1 MIPRILFL
9 LTAFAAIISG
19 CSGEPA
25 QEVVAES
32 DTPPAEEVVIE
43 ESAPETA
50 PPLGVEVSIVDAHVT
65 LESTNGGYTDAEA
78 IDWSTIVTQ
87 QAKVLVFSDHSICTI
102 LLANFETEEYL
113 KTVELEPGQAVVYF
127 TLNQSAESV
136 PVAGVYNLTV
146 SDGEFTGSA
155 GIRIAGGV
163 TVMISTSTIIEA
175 ELEIAYVTS
184 EAATGSFAVQ
194 DRWTEMSG
202 EFQAPII

>member
-1 MIPRILFL
+1 MRPGILL
-9 LTAFAAIISG
+9 LAFMSIAIISG

-32 DTPPAEEVVIE
+32 DTPHVEEVVVE
-43 ESAPETA
+43 ESVPVEAPA
-50 PPLGVEVSIVDAHVT
+50 AVEVSIVDAYVT

-87 QAKVLVFSDHSICTI
+87 QAKVVEFSDHSICTV
-102 LLANFETEEYL
+102 LLANFETEENL

-136 PVAGVYNLTV
+136 PVAGVYDLTV
-146 SDGEFTGSA
+146 SDGDFTGSA
-155 GIRIAGGV
+155 GIRVAGGV
-163 TVMISTSTIIEA
+163 TVMISMSNIITG
-175 ELEIAYVTS
+175 ELEITHVSS
-184 EAATGSFAVQ
+184 EAATGSFDVQ
-194 DRWTEMSG
+194 DSWTAISG

>member
-1 MIPRILFL
+1 MFI
-9 LTAFAAIISG
+9 AIMSG
-19 CSGEPA
+19 CSNDPA

-32 DTPPAEEVVIE
+32 DTPPAEETVIE
-43 ESAPETA
+43 ESIPEEAPVT
-50 PPLGVEVSIVDAHVT
+50 VEVPIVDAHVT

-113 KTVELEPGQAVVYF
+113 KTVDLEPGQAVVYF

-136 PVAGVYNLTV
+136 PVAGVYDLTV
-146 SDGEFTGSA
+146 YDGEFTGSA

-163 TVMISTSTIIEA
+163 TVMISMSNIITG
-175 ELEIAYVTS
+175 ELEITHVTA

>member
-9 LTAFAAIISG
+9 LTAFVAIISG
-19 CSGEPA
+19 CSNDPA

-32 DTPPAEEVVIE
+32 DTPPAEETVIE
-43 ESAPETA
+43 ESISEEAPVT
-50 PPLGVEVSIVDAHVT
+50 VEVPIVDAHVT
-65 LESTNGGYTDAEA
+65 LESTNGGYTDAES
-78 IDWSTIVTQ
+78 IDWSSIVTQ
-87 QAKVLVFSDHSICTI
+87 QAKVLVFSDRSICTI

-113 KTVELEPGQAVVYF
+113 KTVDLEPGQAVVYF
-127 TLNQSAESV
+127 ALNQSAESV
-136 PVAGVYNLTV
+136 PVAGIYDLTV

-163 TVMISTSTIIEA
+163 TVMISMSNIITG
-175 ELEIAYVTS
+175 ELEIAHVTA

>member
-1 MIPRILFL
+1 MIPRILL
-9 LTAFAAIISG
+9 LAFMFIAIMSG
-19 CSGEPA
+19 CSNDPA

-32 DTPPAEEVVIE
+32 DTPPAEETVIE
-43 ESAPETA
+43 ESIPEEAPVT
-50 PPLGVEVSIVDAHVT
+50 VEVPIVDAHVT

-113 KTVELEPGQAVVYF
+113 KTVDLEPGQAVVYF

-136 PVAGVYNLTV
+136 PVAGVYDLTV
-146 SDGEFTGSA
+146 YDGEFTGSA

-163 TVMISTSTIIEA
+163 TVMISMSNIITG
-175 ELEIAYVTS
+175 ELEITHVTA